1 MDFSYFR
8 KLVNQISFAL
18 HSTYI
23 SYYEI
28 QIRLF
33 FDSSLNILGAF
44 WERGS
49 ERSKKNA
56 DVICECSLPVW
67 ILLS

>member
-49 ERSKKNA
+49 ERSKKMLTSFVNA
-56 DVICECSLPVW
+56 PFQFGFY
-67 ILLS
+67 